1 MLSRGS
7 LHRILSSWGFA
18 EAILLTLI
26 IMLTSISSTIS
37 MVPNILLV
45 TFTLTRYI
53 LKLDLSPIG
62 YLASIV
68 STTLLDAGSII
79 LIYILGY
86 LSRILLKYAYM
97 KTPQDM
103 WRYKAI
109 DMLRTAAIISTFYP
123 LSIYSKIFSS
133 NIPGYDPFFLGSLTL
148 SIQMLFIYIILRED
162 DLADI
167 IDAII
172 NIYKKIIS
180 LASHMARIM
189 SIFVVIIGATMYRD
203 PALILIFVTGIAAE
217 IITLRIDKIT
227 RNIHYKYLIYC
238 ITPASLLLYMAYL
251 GF

>member
-1 MLSRGS
+1 MPSRGS

-18 EAILLTLI
+18 EAILLVLI
-26 IMLTSISSTIS
+26 IMITSISSTIS
-37 MVPNILLV
+37 IVPNILLV
-45 TFTLTRYI
+45 AFTLARYI

-68 STTLLDAGSII
+68 STALLDAGSII
-79 LIYILGY
+79 LIYILGC

-109 DMLRTAAIISTFYP
+109 DMLRTAAIITAFYP
-123 LSIYSKIFSS
+123 ISMYSKIFSS

-148 SIQMLFIYIILRED
+148 SLQMLFIYIILGEE

-180 LASHMARIM
+180 LASHIARII
-189 SIFVVIIGATMYRD
+189 SVFVAIIGAAMYRD
-203 PALILIFVTGIAAE
+203 PALILIFVTGIVAE
-217 IITLRIDKIT
+217 IIIFRIDEIA
-227 RNIHYKYLIYC
+227 RNIHYKYLIHC
-238 ITPASLLLYMAYL
+238 ITPASLLLYMTYL

>member
-7 LHRILSSWGFA
+7 LHRILSSWGFT
-18 EAILLTLI
+18 EAVLLAFI
-26 IMLTSISSTIS
+26 IMLTSISSTVSI
-37 MVPNILLV
+37 VPNILLV

-68 STTLLDAGSII
+68 STALLDAGSVI

-86 LSRILLKYAYM
+86 LSRILLKYGYM

-103 WRYKAI
+103 RRYKAI
-109 DMLRTAAIISTFYP
+109 NILRTAAIISAFYP
-123 LSIYSKIFSS
+123 ISMYSKIFSS

-148 SIQMLFIYIILRED
+148 FLQILFIYMILREGN
-162 DLADI
+162 LVDI

-180 LASHMARIM
+180 LAPHIARIM
-189 SIFVVIIGATMYRD
+189 GIFVAIIGATMYKD
-203 PALILIFVTGIAAE
+203 PALILIYVTGIIAE
-217 IITLRIDKIT
+217 KITLRIDKNT
-227 RNIHYKYLIYC
+227 RNIHYKYLIHC
-238 ITPASLLLYMAYL
+238 ITPVSLLLYMAYL